1 MADKYSVTCDLFT
14 IPYKDGLH
22 LLYAPR
28 VGFLCEA
35 NKDVIS
41 LLASIDSPDIDR
53 VNQEQ
58 LKVLD
63 YLVENGVLNGSK
75 EAVVDNL
82 LPKEFVPTRVTLFP
96 TNQCNLRCIY
106 CYASA
111 GESVP
116 VTMDWHYA
124 VSAVDTV
131 IRNAKNLGDHFISV
145 GFHGGGEPLFPWTF
159 VKRVVEYA
167 EEECKK
173 HGVRNS
179 FYSATNGLLSEKQ
192 LEWII
197 QHFSD
202 LNISFDG
209 LPHVQ
214 DHHRPLPDGKGSFR
228 FIDKT
233 FKYLDE
239 HGFNY
244 GIRSTFSDYNLDL
257 MEESFDFIMENYKP
271 RTIHFEPVFQC
282 GRCKTDE
289 GYRVNLEKFARYFRK
304 IEDKN
309 LDSKVRFTYSGCR
322 VETLSNTFCGVS
334 RDGFS
339 VTPDGY
345 ITSCFETTSL
355 NDPKSDFFFYGRI
368 NEKGEITIY
377 DKKRN
382 YLLGL
387 TVEHLDYCADC
398 FAKWH
403 CAGDCVAKLGHNDLT
418 GERGHERCHL
428 NRQMVKDKLISI
440 LNGFDIKNQNTNS
453 TEL

>member
-1 MADKYSVTCDLFT
+1 MSDKYAVTCDLFT
-14 IPYKDGLH
+14 IPYKDDLQ

-35 NKDVIS
+35 NRDVIG
-41 LLASIDSPDIDR
+41 LLADIDS
-53 VNQEQ
+53 VHAESLNAEQ
-58 LKVLD
+58 KKVLD
-63 YLVENGVLNGSK
+63 YLEMNGVLNGSK
-75 EAVVDNL
+75 EAVIEKKK
-82 LPKEFVPTRVTLFP
+82 PGEFLPTRVTLFP

-111 GESVP
+111 GDLEP

-124 VSAVDTV
+124 VSAVDTI
-131 IRNAKNLGDHFISV
+131 IRNAKKLGDNFVSV

-159 VKRVVEYA
+159 VKRVVEYT
-167 EEECKK
+167 EQECTKN
-173 HGVRNS
+173 GLRWSV
-179 FYSATNGLLSEKQ
+179 FSATNGLLSEKQ

-209 LPHVQ
+209 LPQVQ
-214 DHHRPLPDGKGSFR
+214 DYHRPLPDGKGSFQFVDR
-228 FIDKT
+228 T
-233 FKYLDE
+233 FRYLDE

-257 MEESFDFIMENYKP
+257 MEESFDFIVQHYKP

-282 GRCKTDE
+282 GRCMTDE

-309 LDSKVRFTYSGCR
+309 RDGKLRFTYSGCR
-322 VETLSNTFCGVS
+322 IETLSNAFCGVS
-334 RDGFS
+334 QDGFS

-355 NDPKSDFFFYGRI
+355 DDPKSKFFFYGKI
-368 NEKGEITIY
+368 NEKGEIILNES
-377 DKKRN
+377 KRN

-387 TVEHLDYCADC
+387 TVENLDYCADC

-440 LNGFDIKNQNTNS
+440 LNGFENKNQ
-453 TEL
+453 